1 MSTLKFCQSLKAQRM
16 FEMKIRDGKLPEG
29 KGMFV
34 WILSRC
40 AGGDMARLVQ
50 MCLDAGLSWISIKV
64 AHGIS
69 VYKGSWYLGN
79 KQQALLDELV
89 PLAKAA
95 GIEIHFWGYTFG
107 LKPGREVGPI
117 MEMITKHKPCSYTI
131 NAEKEYK
138 TSIGKQAAIDHA
150 SGIRWAMQV
159 SSSDDIPDIPI
170 GLSSYRWP
178 SVHPEFPWKEF
189 MPFIDFHNPQVYWQ
203 GADNPGDQLIR
214 SVNELKKLK
223 DIPII
228 PAGTMYPHKSWKPT
242 VSHIHEFCIMAEQLK
257 LSAVHFWEWYYAEVK
272 YPELWEALAGFA
284 WDIGSPSPPPPP
296 LPIDEAYNLALD
308 EFEGKI
314 QEAKRELKRE

>member
-1 MSTLKFCQSLKAQRM
+1 
-16 FEMKIRDGKLPEG
+16 MKIRDGKLPEG

-40 AGGDMARLVQ
+40 AGGNMFRLVEK
-50 MCLDAGLSWISIKV
+50 CKAAGIKWVSIKV
-64 AHGIS
+64 ANGTSI
-69 VYKGSWYLGN
+69 YKGSWYLGN

-95 GIEIHFWGYTFG
+95 NIEIHFWGYTYG
-107 LKPGREVGPI
+107 KYPGKEVGPI
-117 MEMITKHKPCSYTI
+117 IEMITKHRPNSYTI

-138 TSIGKQAAIDHA
+138 CPAGKQAAIDHA
-150 SGIRWAMQV
+150 SGIRWAMQI
-159 SSSDDIPDIPI
+159 SSSDNIFDIPI

-203 GADNPGDQLIR
+203 GADNPVAQLNR
-214 SVNELKKLK
+214 SVDELRKLK

-242 VSHIHEFCIMAEQLK
+242 PDHIYEFCNIAQAIGLP
-257 LSAVHFWEWYYAEVK
+257 AVHFWEWYYAEKK
-272 YPELWEALAGFA
+272 YPELWKALAEFN
-284 WDIGSPSPPPPP
+284 WDSSLPPLPPPPP
-296 LPIDEAYNLALD
+296 LPINEAYNLALD

-314 QEAKRELKRE
+314 LDAKQELKRD